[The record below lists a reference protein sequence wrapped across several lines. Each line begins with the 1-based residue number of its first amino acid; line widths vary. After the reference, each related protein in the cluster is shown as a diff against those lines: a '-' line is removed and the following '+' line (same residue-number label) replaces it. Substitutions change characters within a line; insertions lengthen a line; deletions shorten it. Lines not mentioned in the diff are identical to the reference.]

1 MLSSHFD
8 VNNVDMYYLSASVIL
23 ICYWEFFNVY
33 SCRNIK
39 MSAAK
44 RFRPAPTVE
53 QIQTDVLTKVS
64 TLLFVSGIV
73 DRILAFTLMRVFHSR
88 SLI

>member
-1 MLSSHFD
+1 
-8 VNNVDMYYLSASVIL
+8 
-23 ICYWEFFNVY
+23 
-33 SCRNIK
+33 

-73 DRILAFTLMRVFHSR
+73 DRFFGIYVDEGVSQ
-88 SLI
+88 